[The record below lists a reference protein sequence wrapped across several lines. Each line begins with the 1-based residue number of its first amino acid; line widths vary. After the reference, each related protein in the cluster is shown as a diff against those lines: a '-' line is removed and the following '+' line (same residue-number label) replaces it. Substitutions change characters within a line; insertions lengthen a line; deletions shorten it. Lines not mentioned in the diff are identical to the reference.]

1 MESKEAC
8 ELFCPECILFF
19 HGQISKGCCYINL
32 WLKQMRLNSLLVWD
46 VITVCLEQTFIANQ
60 QNKHLQTLYSKT
72 TDFSISITWEEKS
85 SLSCKYWQW
94 LGCLDYGRWLINL
107 TVQAYQQESRNTK
120 ESNNL
125 IKKKG
130 YSFKI
135 SILLKGALAML
146 LNPWKCL
153 QLVMVGLF
161 CSPAF
166 KPTTLLIKV
175 FWRPMGQHVF
185 SWVVKVAMC

>member
-19 HGQISKGCCYINL
+19 HGQISNGCCYINL
-32 WLKQMRLNSLLVWD
+32 GLKQMRLNSLLVWD
-46 VITVCLEQTFIANQ
+46 IITVCLEQTFIANQ
-60 QNKHLQTLYSKT
+60 QNKHLQTLYNKA

-120 ESNNL
+120 ERNNL

-130 YSFKI
+130 IFFQDKHTFERSI
-135 SILLKGALAML
+135 SYVAESLKVSSACYGRI
-146 LNPWKCL
+146 
-153 QLVMVGLF
+153 VLF
-161 CSPAF
+161 SSSQAYHTF
-166 KPTTLLIKV
+166 NKSVLKANGPTC
-175 FWRPMGQHVF
+175 F
-185 SWVVKVAMC
+185 